1 MHLMTFLQLKQPGPV
16 FRATV
21 IVAQWI
27 FTLMFS
33 TMYLVNPHY
42 CHRQDIFFKHTFF
55 GVGDI
60 PKCQL
65 CTKALLY
72 FPLKPYTI
80 AGFEPGSSVS
90 GADAVFTTPRR
101 QGHWHNIM
109 FQPALLK
116 WF

>member
-42 CHRQDIFFKHTFF
+42 CHRQDIFLNTHFL
-55 GVGDI
+55 V
-60 PKCQL
+60 
-65 CTKALLY
+65 
-72 FPLKPYTI
+72 
-80 AGFEPGSSVS
+80 
-90 GADAVFTTPRR
+90 
-101 QGHWHNIM
+101 
-109 FQPALLK
+109 
-116 WF
+116 